1 MSEELTKEERGKILA
16 EMMRLDQEAGLY
28 DEPVENPLVKEKLKD
43 TNYYKF
49 AGTAPDGFV
58 LIPTEVIDMLDDFEE
73 WKDFKY
79 RKLEWIEE
87 KSKQVLRVK

>member
-1 MSEELTKEERGKILA
+1 MSEDLTKEEQGKILA

-28 DEPVENPLVKEKLKD
+28 DEPFANPLIKEKLKD

-49 AGTAPDGFV
+49 AGIAPDGF
-58 LIPTEVIDMLDDFEE
+58 IPVPREVIDMLDDFEE

>member
-1 MSEELTKEERGKILA
+1 MSEDLTREEQGKLLA
-16 EMMRLDQEAGLY
+16 EMMRLDEESGLY
-28 DEPVENPLVKEKLKD
+28 NEPFENPLVKEKLKD
-43 TNYYKF
+43 TNYYKMT
-49 AGTAPDGFV
+49 GIAPDGFV
-58 LIPTEVIDMLDDFEE
+58 LVPTEVIDMLDDFEE

>member
-1 MSEELTKEERGKILA
+1 MSEDLTREERGKLLA
-16 EMMRLDQEAGLY
+16 EMMRLDEEAGLY
-28 DEPVENPLVKEKLKD
+28 NEPFENPLVKEKLKD
-43 TNYYKF
+43 TNYYKMT
-49 AGTAPDGFV
+49 GIAPEGFV
-58 LIPTEVIDMLDDFEE
+58 LVPTEVIDMLDDFEE

>member
-1 MSEELTKEERGKILA
+1 
-16 EMMRLDQEAGLY
+16 
-28 DEPVENPLVKEKLKD
+28 
-43 TNYYKF
+43 
-49 AGTAPDGFV
+49 
-58 LIPTEVIDMLDDFEE
+58 MLDDFEE